1 MPVQRFAASLP
12 GIAGAVRGALKKA
25 DQALGGWLP
34 GGGVASPAT
43 RAVQRVL
50 PSRKAVAEAVRDQ
63 VVVPVLDGGIGA
75 GVLPTKEAMFA
86 RYLTGTAKPLTVYPE
101 QQKQAIRDAYERLA
115 MEDTRE
121 QVDKIFKSENPLY
134 REYSN
139 TRSELNRLQGLL
151 RDRAELGKG
160 EPTPDEQTM
169 LKRLE
174 STQAALKKRLGIS
187 ELDAAA
193 GSVKVG
199 DDQRLDIIR
208 RHGLSK
214 PEEFTVNYQGAY
226 GGSTSSGALP
236 EEVQLTLGRF
246 NVRDGEIRDRYKF
259 DSLGDGRT
267 YRIPDGDMVYPD
279 AAGGGKTASDLI
291 ELGLRSGVINP
302 GSGYDIRVPL
312 GR

>member
-34 GGGVASPAT
+34 GGGVPSPAT

-50 PSRKAVAEAVRDQ
+50 PSRKAVAETVRDQ
-63 VVVPVLDGGIGA
+63 VVVPVLDKGIGA

-101 QQKQAIRDAYERLA
+101 QQKQVIRDAYGRLA
-115 MEDTRE
+115 IEDTRE
-121 QVDKIFKSENPLY
+121 QVDKIFKAENPLY
-134 REYSN
+134 REYSD
-139 TRSELNRLQGLL
+139 TRSELNRLQSQL
-151 RDRAELGKG
+151 RDRAELGQG
-160 EPTPDEQTM
+160 ESTPDEQAR
-169 LKRLE
+169 LRRLE
-174 STQAALKKRLGIS
+174 SQQAALKNKLGIS
-187 ELDAAA
+187 ELDATA

-226 GGSTSSGALP
+226 GRSGLSGGLP
-236 EEVQLTLGRF
+236 EDVQLSLGRF
-246 NVRDGEIRDRYKF
+246 EVRNGEIRDRYKF
-259 DSLGDGRT
+259 DDLDAGRV
-267 YRIPDGDMVYPD
+267 YRTPDGSMVYPD
-279 AAGGGKTASDLI
+279 AAGGGGIASDLI
-291 ELGLRSGVINP
+291 ELGLKSGVINP
-302 GSGYDIRVPL
+302 RSGYDIRVPL